1 MSYRL
6 TWVTRYQ
13 GTWCGAISR
22 VTTSSAGVN
31 VIAVRHQVQSQTT
44 IPLSMAT
51 ACTAVGAPA
60 RLVMRKNNI
69 PHRKPMIRS
78 KIIR

>member
-6 TWVTRYQ
+6 TLVTRYQ

-22 VTTSSAGVN
+22 VTSSSSGVN
-31 VIAVRHQVQSQTT
+31 RIVVRHQDQSQTT
-44 IPLSMAT
+44 APLSMAT
-51 ACTAVGAPA
+51 ACTAMGAPA
-60 RLVMRKNNI
+60 RLVMRKSSI

-78 KIIR
+78 KIIK